1 AVTAQGRSPLPEIAA
16 PDLPTSREGR
26 LVRASAHLRRGPPR
40 RAASAMR
47 GRQAGPRGRGAA
59 LLPLCGAAA
68 AVLLF
73 LAQGPMGWV
82 GCSQQHP
89 GRRGGGGRCGP
100 VARGAVE
107 VHEIRSRIK
116 EDQGKSWIELNIGQM
131 GHTANI
137 TWARHLE
144 GARRDRLV
152 DVSQRRRRLGEV
164 HSPRRRGRGLGHHG
178 LHVGREQNNSRLAPS
193 PKRSWSAAGS
203 RPKKRPGRT
212 ARSRPPGAPR
222 SRPSA
227 SRPRT
232 CRLRWSRS
240 SGATARS
247 TGRPSRRCG
256 PTTSEASGVPAA
268 CPPRSPGSGPP
279 LPPSFAPLLLSCRGA
294 PERLCSRAAR
304 PSSSPMPCSSWRL

>member
-178 LHVGREQNNSRLAPS
+178 LHVGREQADHLRGIRSSGTSAGGAWTSWARPNGQITT
-193 PKRSWSAAGS
+193 SWSAAL
-203 RPKKRPGRT
+203 
-212 ARSRPPGAPR
+212 API
-222 SRPSA
+222 
-227 SRPRT
+227 
-232 CRLRWSRS
+232 
-240 SGATARS
+240 
-247 TGRPSRRCG
+247 
-256 PTTSEASGVPAA
+256 GVAAADLPAA
-268 CPPRSPGSGPP
+268 LEPVLGRHSPEHWQAFKA
-279 LPPSFAPLLLSCRGA
+279 LWAHYV
-294 PERLCSRAAR
+294 
-304 PSSSPMPCSSWRL
+304 

>member
-178 LHVGREQNNSRLAPS
+178 LHVGREQADHLRGQAERPDHDLLERRARAHRRRGRGPAGCAGAGPRAPQ
-193 PKRSWSAAGS
+193 
-203 RPKKRPGRT
+203 
-212 ARSRPPGAPR
+212 PGALAGLQGAVGPL
-222 SRPSA
+222 
-227 SRPRT
+227 
-232 CRLRWSRS
+232 RLRR
-240 SGATARS
+240 AVCRRRARQGLR
-247 TGRPSRRCG
+247 GRARLCHHPSRR
-256 PTTSEASGVPAA
+256 
-268 CPPRSPGSGPP
+268 
-279 LPPSFAPLLLSCRGA
+279 
-294 PERLCSRAAR
+294 
-304 PSSSPMPCSSWRL
+304 SS

>member
-1 AVTAQGRSPLPEIAA
+1 
-16 PDLPTSREGR
+16 
-26 LVRASAHLRRGPPR
+26 
-40 RAASAMR
+40 MR